1 MLKKLTS
8 LFESLS
14 EPVVAAESGEIIYRN
29 TAAKHSDVFAKA
41 ELVELV
47 PALALDCK
55 TEGFI
60 AETLIADE
68 KYTISGTVLDDVTVY
83 VFRSKGGGQSRQS
96 TDIIASVSMSLREPL
111 SIMNIAADQLL
122 PFTEQHGDERIS
134 EYAVMMQRGIFS
146 IIRAL
151 NRLDAVLFLSGDA
164 PAGAERTNIDLV
176 QLVGELIDTTTQLLE
191 LEDGRLRMVT
201 EVGEAGVLGDKRL
214 IERMLLCLIGNALI
228 FSQDDTKI
236 KITIKMPD
244 DKALISVSDNGD
256 GISDASRF
264 DVWSRYGAWRELDD
278 TKRGAGFGLSVVQ
291 AIARMHG
298 GGALIESQP
307 GSGTTV
313 IVSLAAAPDEN
324 IVPVFNTPQGY
335 SSVNDIREIF
345 TELANIIPKKKFNTK
360 YMD

>member
-1 MLKKLTS
+1 M
-8 LFESLS
+8 
-14 EPVVAAESGEIIYRN
+14 
-29 TAAKHSDVFAKA
+29 
-41 ELVELV
+41 
-47 PALALDCK
+47 
-55 TEGFI
+55 
-60 AETLIADE
+60 
-68 KYTISGTVLDDVTVY
+68 
-83 VFRSKGGGQSRQS
+83 Q
-96 TDIIASVSMSLREPL
+96 
-111 SIMNIAADQLL
+111 
-122 PFTEQHGDERIS
+122 FTEQHGDERIS

-345 TELANIIPKKKFNTK
+345 MELANIIPKKKFNTK